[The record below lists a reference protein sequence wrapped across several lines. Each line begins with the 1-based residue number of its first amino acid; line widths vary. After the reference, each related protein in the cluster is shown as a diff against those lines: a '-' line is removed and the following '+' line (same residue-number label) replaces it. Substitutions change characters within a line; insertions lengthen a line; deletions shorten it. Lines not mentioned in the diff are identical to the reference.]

1 MLGIPLGVPPED
13 YGSYLKAQRAGMLA
27 QALTGQAASPLQAP
41 ETAPVRGLY
50 VQPRVGIG
58 SIVGKLGQ
66 ALLANRMTKKSIA
79 DQAGLM
85 QGMEQAYAPGGQEI
99 PQTDQPQQPPAQD
112 APPMIRATPEQ
123 LAASGQPQEMPQPT
137 PPQPQQVPTMPVNP
151 RNPQGLPADVVARLA
166 MTDPKDYAQML
177 AGPQAVQL
185 GRLAGMSPQAAA
197 AGAYNK
203 QAALDARPGGAI
215 YLPDG
220 RVIRNPVLAQ
230 GEMPVTD
237 ASGNVVDTAMLPH
250 HIANQAA
257 LTAAETAAKEYNT
270 PREIPIGGGREQLGY
285 PPPPPAMG
293 GSGQAAGAAQG
304 GSSPPAAPAAPQA
317 PQGIWS
323 TVPKLQVPNTPG
335 QTSDAYTMGNLEEAS
350 KKKAQLVDENGQAAS
365 LANQQLQYNR
375 EALQALPTAEVGP
388 MSEWLTTNRQ
398 RLIELGVPASVIPS
412 SGTVTPTLAL
422 NKYLLNAALQG
433 ARQIYGS
440 RMTQNEVKLQTEE
453 MSPSAHMTA
462 DAIRSLVQQ
471 NDVLAQYSVQ
481 RNADLQRYLNAGGD
495 PQQFEAWYNSRRPV
509 TEFAAMQSLTPQ
521 QRATALQ
528 RFSQHPD
535 SRGEFQAKL
544 GWDPVNW
551 Q

>member
-13 YGSYLKAQRAGMLA
+13 YGSYLKAQRAAMLA

-66 ALLANRMTKKSIA
+66 ALLANRITKKSIA
-79 DQAGLM
+79 DQAALM
-85 QGMEQAYAPGGQEI
+85 RGMGQAYAPGGQQVPGTGQELQPSTPDPNEQSVDPGI
-99 PQTDQPQQPPAQD
+99 KLNPGQGFTQTVENSQPQY
-112 APPMIRATPEQ
+112 
-123 LAASGQPQEMPQPT
+123 T
-137 PPQPQQVPTMPVNP
+137 PPNP
-151 RNPQGLPADVVARLA
+151 RNPQNLPADVVARLA

-237 ASGNVVDTAMLPH
+237 ASGNVTGATMLPG
-250 HIANQAA
+250 HIADQTA

-293 GSGQAAGAAQG
+293 GSGQSPGTVPAGRMQPAAPGA
-304 GSSPPAAPAAPQA
+304 PPAA
-317 PQGIWS
+317 QGIWS
-323 TVPKLQVPNTPG
+323 TVPKLKIPNTPG

-350 KKKAQLVDENGQAAS
+350 KKKAQLVDENGEAAS

-375 EALQALPTAEVGP
+375 EALQALPNAEVGP

-398 RLIELGVPASVIPS
+398 RLIELGVPSSVIPS

-495 PQQFEAWYNSRRPV
+495 PQQFEAWYNSRRPI